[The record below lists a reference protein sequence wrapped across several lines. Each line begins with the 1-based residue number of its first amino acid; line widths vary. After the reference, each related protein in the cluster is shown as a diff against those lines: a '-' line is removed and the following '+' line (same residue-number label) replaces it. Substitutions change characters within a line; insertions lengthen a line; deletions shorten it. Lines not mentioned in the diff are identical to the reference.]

1 MESRASGSCVV
12 RFTSEAEEDFARLD
26 GSQRKEVAVQL
37 RKIERSPELGAPLGN
52 RAGLDLS
59 GYRKLYACR
68 KSVRIVYRFPMP
80 ENDPDTDLPV
90 ALIVAIGPRG
100 GLEAYR
106 LAASRLGG

>member
-12 RFTSEAEEDFARLD
+12 QFTSEAEEDFARLD

-37 RKIERSPELGAPLGN
+37 RKIERSPQLGAPLGN

-68 KSVRIVYRFPMP
+68 KSIRIVYRFPMP
-80 ENDPDTDLPV
+80 ENDPEADIPV

-100 GLEAYR
+100 NLEAYR
-106 LAASRLGG
+106 LAADRHNR